1 MLHRQQLDLT
11 KLKQLLVHP
20 ALIVLCAADVVGY
33 YATRARL
40 DAPVSEAAEPAI
52 AGAGARGAPTLP
64 PAADFALPR
73 QPAVVGLVGDLSP
86 EPSATVQGNSPPID
100 QLAVIEPDGLPAVD
114 RTALSPRPHQRASIA
129 PVIARAIDRTPE
141 PRAPLPGRHSSA
153 ERTTARTLAAEF
165 ARAFPAHF
173 AASGRAARL
182 GVATPQTGANL
193 TSLAEPG
200 ANVEIFA
207 PPVGGDQVEPERR
220 GDMARDT
227 ELPRVPNQA
236 QENSSRSTP
245 EPAPPDIGV
254 DAPVEQSGAVVS
266 TADQSGAETA
276 PVAPR
281 LAVTAVAAVYPK
293 AQHAIKRRSAA
304 EPLAVL
310 AGKRANVRAVAAKA
324 ATRHDGSL
332 VIPHRT
338 ASPRAALTY
347 SRLGDVVSDLAGA
360 GSIHDGHIAVRLGDL
375 LDAFEPV
382 MDRAEFEYLSRSP
395 HTAKLVTLAT
405 LRGAG
410 IPVRYN
416 AADRTIAAAFG
427 VRISAASLA

>member
-1 MLHRQQLDLT
+1 M
-11 KLKQLLVHP
+11 
-20 ALIVLCAADVVGY
+20 
-33 YATRARL
+33 
-40 DAPVSEAAEPAI
+40 
-52 AGAGARGAPTLP
+52 
-64 PAADFALPR
+64 
-73 QPAVVGLVGDLSP
+73 
-86 EPSATVQGNSPPID
+86 
-100 QLAVIEPDGLPAVD
+100 
-114 RTALSPRPHQRASIA
+114 
-129 PVIARAIDRTPE
+129 
-141 PRAPLPGRHSSA
+141 
-153 ERTTARTLAAEF
+153 
-165 ARAFPAHF
+165 
-173 AASGRAARL
+173 
-182 GVATPQTGANL
+182 
-193 TSLAEPG
+193 
-200 ANVEIFA
+200 
-207 PPVGGDQVEPERR
+207 
-220 GDMARDT
+220 
-227 ELPRVPNQA
+227 
-236 QENSSRSTP
+236 
-245 EPAPPDIGV
+245 
-254 DAPVEQSGAVVS
+254 VS

-395 HTAKLVTLAT
+395 NTAKLVTLAT